1 MLLRMAPFFALLVL
15 IGPIVF
21 GLWGTIEPAFGHF
34 PALGS
39 DTFSL
44 DPFKQLFQR
53 PGLGISVAL
62 SLWTGLGTTLIAVSV
77 VALFIAGWSNTK
89 WFASVQQLV
98 SPLLSVPHAAA
109 AFGLAFLISPSGWIL
124 RLVSPELTG
133 ITRPPNVLILHD
145 PMALSLMLGLIIKE
159 IPFLLL
165 IVLSALPQTNAK
177 KTSHIV
183 RSLGYGPVMGF
194 LYGVWPNIYRQIR
207 LGVFA
212 VIAYATSVVDVAI
225 ILGPTTPATL
235 APRLVTWMSDPDLLV
250 RFEASAGA
258 LLQLGVT
265 ATALIIWWILEKI
278 GASILNSLA
287 ITGRRFQKDK
297 ITRVVSLVTICISA
311 GAIILG
317 LIILA
322 IWSIAGYWSFP
333 NALPS
338 GFSLDSWT
346 RSWRGIIGPLFNS
359 VLVGLSA
366 TVLALILSLACLE
379 REARTGRTGGS
390 KMLAVLYLPLIVP
403 QIGFV
408 FGLQSF
414 FLTFDFDATFSAL
427 ILVHLVFVLP
437 YVFLSLSD
445 PWRAWDKRYAQI
457 ALSLGH
463 SQNSVFWKIRAPML
477 LRAILVAAAVGFAVS
492 IGQYIVTI
500 LIGAGRITTIT
511 TEAVALSSGGD
522 RRIIGVYAF
531 LQMLMPFVGFMLAA
545 IIPAILFRA
554 RRDMKASS

>member
-1 MLLRMAPFFALLVL
+1 MLLRLAPSFALFVL
-15 IGPIVF
+15 IGPIFF

-39 DTFSL
+39 DTYSL
-44 DPFKQLFQR
+44 APFYKLFER
-53 PGLGISVAL
+53 PGLGISIAL
-62 SLWTGLGTTLIAVSV
+62 SLWTGLGTTIIALSV
-77 VALFIAGWSNTK
+77 VALFFAGWSNTK
-89 WFASVQQLV
+89 WFVNIQQLV

-109 AFGLAFLISPSGWIL
+109 AFGLAFLISPSGWLL

-133 ITRPPNVLILHD
+133 ITRPPNLLILQD
-145 PMALSLMLGLIIKE
+145 PMALSLMAGLIIKE

-165 IVLSALPQTNAK
+165 IALSALPQTNAK
-177 KTSHIV
+177 RMSHMV
-183 RSLGYGPVMGF
+183 RSLGYGAVMGF
-194 LYGVWPNIYRQIR
+194 LYVVWPNIYRQMR
-207 LGVFA
+207 LAVFA

-225 ILGPTTPATL
+225 ILGPTTPAPL
-235 APRLVTWMSDPDLLV
+235 APRLVAWMSDPDLLV

-265 ATALIIWWILEKI
+265 ATALLTWWLFEKI
-278 GASILNSLA
+278 ASAVMKNLA
-287 ITGRRFQKDK
+287 STGRRFQKDK
-297 ITRVVSLVTICISA
+297 FVRGVSLVTICIAA
-311 GAIILG
+311 GAIFLG

-322 IWSIAGYWSFP
+322 IWSFAGFWSFP
-333 NALPS
+333 NAFPS
-338 GFSLDSWT
+338 GFSLDSWA
-346 RSWRGIIGPLFNS
+346 RSWNGLKTPLLNS
-359 VLVGLSA
+359 VLIGLSS
-366 TVLALILSLACLE
+366 TLLALIISLACLE

-390 KMLAVLYLPLIVP
+390 RVLAILYLPLIVP

-414 FLTFDFDATFSAL
+414 FLVFDFDTTISAL

-437 YVFLSLSD
+437 YVFLSISD
-445 PWRAWDKRYAQI
+445 PWRAWDQRNSQI

-463 SQNSVFWKIRAPML
+463 SQNTVFWRIRIPML
-477 LRAILVAAAVGFAVS
+477 LRAILIAAAVGFAVS
-492 IGQYIVTI
+492 IGQYLVTI

-531 LQMLMPFVGFMLAA
+531 LQMLMPFAGFMLAA
-545 IIPAILFRA
+545 LIPNLLFRGK
-554 RRDMKASS
+554 RDMRAAA